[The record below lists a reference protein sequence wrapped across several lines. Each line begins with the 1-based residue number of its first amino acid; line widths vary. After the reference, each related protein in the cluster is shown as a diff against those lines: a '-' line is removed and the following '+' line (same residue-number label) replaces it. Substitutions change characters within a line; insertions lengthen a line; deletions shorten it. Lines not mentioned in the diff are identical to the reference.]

1 MATRHYVPIF
11 PLPDLALF
19 PNTLLPLHIFEP
31 RYRALVTDSLARDR
45 RLAIVGLKPGYEG
58 DYAGRPAVHQVAGLG
73 RIVKCERMATGRFN
87 ILLKGEM
94 RVRIERELPSDTLYR
109 LAQSVELPD
118 AGAERDAVPSL
129 LDEVKRACRRIL
141 EAVRRATPEMEET
154 LAAAAAPGILCDQVA
169 SAVIPSPAV
178 RQALLE
184 ELDVER
190 RLRRLLA
197 ELEDLLQ
204 QLKGT

>member
-1 MATRHYVPIF
+1 VATRHYVPIF

-19 PNTLLPLHIFEP
+19 PHTLLPLHIFEP
-31 RYRALVTDSLARDR
+31 RYRAMVTDALARDR

-58 DYAGRPAVHQVAGLG
+58 DYAGHPAVHEVAGLG

-87 ILLKGEM
+87 LLLKGEL

-109 LAQSVELPD
+109 LVQSVELQD
-118 AGAERDAVPSL
+118 SGAERDSVPPL
-129 LDEVKRACRRIL
+129 LEEVKRACRRIL
-141 EAVRRATPEMEET
+141 EMVRRATPEMEET
-154 LAAAAAPGILCDQVA
+154 LAAAAAPGVLCDQVA
-169 SAVIPSPAV
+169 SALIPSPAA

-190 RLRRLLA
+190 RLRRLLV
-197 ELEDLLQ
+197 ELQELLQ
-204 QLKGT
+204 QLKGR

>member
-1 MATRHYVPIF
+1 VATRHYVPIF

-31 RYRALVTDSLARDR
+31 RYRALVTDCLARDR
-45 RLAIVGLKPGYEG
+45 RLAIVGLKPGYDG
-58 DYAGRPAVHQVAGLG
+58 DYAGRPPVHEVAGLG
-73 RIVKCERMATGRFN
+73 RIVKCERLATGRFN
-87 ILLKGEM
+87 ILLKGEV

-109 LAQSVELPD
+109 LVQSVELRD
-118 AGAERDAVPSL
+118 AGAERDTVPPL
-129 LDEVKRACRRIL
+129 LDAVKRACRQIL

-154 LAAAAAPGILCDQVA
+154 LATAAAPGVLCDQVA

-197 ELEDLLQ
+197 ELGDLLQ

>member
-31 RYRALVTDSLARDR
+31 RYRAMVTDALARDR

-58 DYAGRPAVHQVAGLG
+58 DYAGHPAVHEVAGLG

-87 ILLKGEM
+87 LLLKGEL
-94 RVRIERELPSDTLYR
+94 RIRIERELPSDTLYR
-109 LAQSVELPD
+109 LVQSVELQD
-118 AGAERDAVPSL
+118 SGAERDSVPPL

-141 EAVRRATPEMEET
+141 EMVRRATPEMEET
-154 LAAAAAPGILCDQVA
+154 LAAAVAPGVLCDQVA
-169 SAVIPSPAV
+169 SAVVPSPAA

-197 ELEDLLQ
+197 ELQDLLQ
-204 QLKGT
+204 QLKGR

>member
-1 MATRHYVPIF
+1 VATRHYVPIF

-31 RYRALVTDSLARDR
+31 RYRAMVTDALARDR

-58 DYAGRPAVHQVAGLG
+58 DYAGHPAVHEVAGLG

-87 ILLKGEM
+87 LLLKGEL

-109 LAQSVELPD
+109 LVQSVELQD
-118 AGAERDAVPSL
+118 SGAERASVPAL

-141 EAVRRATPEMEET
+141 EMVRRATPEMEET
-154 LAAAAAPGILCDQVA
+154 LAAAVAPGVLCDQVA
-169 SAVIPSPAV
+169 SAVVPSPAA

-190 RLRRLLA
+190 RLRRLLV
-197 ELEDLLQ
+197 ELQDLLQ
-204 QLKGT
+204 QLKGR

>member
-1 MATRHYVPIF
+1 MATRHYIPIF

-31 RYRALVTDSLARDR
+31 RYRAMVTDSLARDR

-58 DYAGRPAVHQVAGLG
+58 DYAGRPAVHEVAGLG

>member
-1 MATRHYVPIF
+1 VATRHYVPIF

-31 RYRALVTDSLARDR
+31 RYRAMVTDCLARDR
-45 RLAIVGLKPGYEG
+45 RLAMVGLKPGYDG
-58 DYAGRPAVHQVAGLG
+58 DYAGRPAVHEVAGLG
-73 RIVKCERMATGRFN
+73 RIVKCERLATGRFN
-87 ILLKGEM
+87 ILLKGEV

-109 LAQSVELPD
+109 LVQSVELED
-118 AGAERDAVPSL
+118 AGAERDTVPPL

-197 ELEDLLQ
+197 ELENLLQ
-204 QLKGT
+204 HLKGR

>member
-1 MATRHYVPIF
+1 
-11 PLPDLALF
+11 
-19 PNTLLPLHIFEP
+19 LPLHIFEP
-31 RYRALVTDSLARDR
+31 RYRAMVTDCLARDR
-45 RLAIVGLKPGYEG
+45 RLAMVGLKPGYDG
-58 DYAGRPAVHQVAGLG
+58 DYAGRPDVHEVAGLG
-73 RIVKCERMATGRFN
+73 RIVKCERLATGRFN
-87 ILLKGEM
+87 ILLKGEV

-109 LAQSVELPD
+109 LVQSVELED
-118 AGAERDAVPSL
+118 AGAERDTVPPL
-129 LDEVKRACRRIL
+129 LDGVKRACRRIL

-197 ELEDLLQ
+197 ELENLLQ
-204 QLKGT
+204 HLKGR

>member
-31 RYRALVTDSLARDR
+31 RYRAMVTDALARDR

-58 DYAGRPAVHQVAGLG
+58 DYAGHPAVHEVAGLG

-87 ILLKGEM
+87 LLLKGEL
-94 RVRIERELPSDTLYR
+94 RIRIERELPSDTLYR
-109 LAQSVELPD
+109 LVQSVELQD
-118 AGAERDAVPSL
+118 SGAERDSVPPL

-141 EAVRRATPEMEET
+141 EMVRRATPEMEET
-154 LAAAAAPGILCDQVA
+154 LAAAAAPGVLCDQLA
-169 SAVIPSPAV
+169 SAVVPSPAA

-197 ELEDLLQ
+197 ELQDLLQ
-204 QLKGT
+204 QLKGR

>member
-1 MATRHYVPIF
+1 VATRHYVPIF

-31 RYRALVTDSLARDR
+31 RYRAMVTDALARDR

-58 DYAGRPAVHQVAGLG
+58 DYAGHPAVHEVAGLG

-87 ILLKGEM
+87 LLLKGEL

-109 LAQSVELPD
+109 LAQSVELQD
-118 AGAERDAVPSL
+118 SGAERDGVPPL

-141 EAVRRATPEMEET
+141 EMVRRATPEMEET
-154 LAAAAAPGILCDQVA
+154 LAAAAPGVLCDQVA
-169 SAVIPSPAV
+169 SALIPSPAA

-197 ELEDLLQ
+197 ELQDLLQ
-204 QLKGT
+204 QLKGR

>member
-1 MATRHYVPIF
+1 VATRHYVPIF

-31 RYRALVTDSLARDR
+31 RYRAMVTDSLARDR
-45 RLAIVGLKPGYEG
+45 RLAIVGLKPGYDG
-58 DYAGRPAVHQVAGLG
+58 DYAGRPPVHEVAGLG
-73 RIVKCERMATGRFN
+73 RIVKCERLATGRFN
-87 ILLKGEM
+87 ILLKGEV

-109 LAQSVELPD
+109 LVQSVELRD
-118 AGAERDAVPSL
+118 AGAERDTVPPL
-129 LDEVKRACRRIL
+129 LDAVKRACRRIL

-154 LAAAAAPGILCDQVA
+154 LATAAAPGVLCDQVA

-197 ELEDLLQ
+197 ELGDLLQ

>member
-31 RYRALVTDSLARDR
+31 RYRAMVTDCLARDR
-45 RLAIVGLKPGYEG
+45 RLAMVGLKPGCDG
-58 DYAGRPAVHQVAGLG
+58 DYAGRPDVHEVAGLG
-73 RIVKCERMATGRFN
+73 RIVKCERLATGRFN
-87 ILLKGEM
+87 ILLKGEV

-109 LAQSVELPD
+109 LVQSVELED
-118 AGAERDAVPSL
+118 AGAERDTVPPL

-197 ELEDLLQ
+197 ELENLLQ
-204 QLKGT
+204 HLKGR

>member
-31 RYRALVTDSLARDR
+31 RYRAMVTDSLARDR

-58 DYAGRPAVHQVAGLG
+58 DYAGRPAVHEVAGLG

-129 LDEVKRACRRIL
+129 LGEVKRACRRIL
-141 EAVRRATPEMEET
+141 KAVRRATPEMEET

-169 SAVIPSPAV
+169 SAVIPSPSV

-197 ELEDLLQ
+197 ELENLLQ

>member
-1 MATRHYVPIF
+1 VAIRHYVPIF

-31 RYRALVTDSLARDR
+31 RYRAMVTDCLARDR
-45 RLAIVGLKPGYEG
+45 RLAVVGLKPGYEG
-58 DYAGRPAVHQVAGLG
+58 DYAGRPAVHEVAGLG
-73 RIVKCERMATGRFN
+73 RIVKCERLATGRFN
-87 ILLKGEM
+87 LLLRGEV

-109 LAQSVELPD
+109 LVQSVELQE
-118 AGAERDAVPSL
+118 AGAERDTVPPL
-129 LDEVKRACRRIL
+129 MDQVKRACRRIL
-141 EAVRRATPEMEET
+141 AAVRRATPEMEET
-154 LAAAAAPGILCDQVA
+154 LAAAAAPGALCDQVA
-169 SAVIPSPAV
+169 SAVIPSPAA
-178 RQALLE
+178 RQALLA

>member
-31 RYRALVTDSLARDR
+31 RYRAMVTDALARDR

-58 DYAGRPAVHQVAGLG
+58 DYAGHPAVHEVAGLG

-87 ILLKGEM
+87 LLLKGEL

-109 LAQSVELPD
+109 LVQSVELQD
-118 AGAERDAVPSL
+118 SGAERDSVPPL

-141 EAVRRATPEMEET
+141 EMVRRATPEMEET
-154 LAAAAAPGILCDQVA
+154 LAAAVAPGVLCDQVA
-169 SAVIPSPAV
+169 SAVVPSPAA

-190 RLRRLLA
+190 RLRRLLV
-197 ELEDLLQ
+197 ELQDLLQ
-204 QLKGT
+204 QLKGR

>member
-19 PNTLLPLHIFEP
+19 PNTLLPLHISEP
-31 RYRALVTDSLARDR
+31 RYRAMVTDSLARDR

-58 DYAGRPAVHQVAGLG
+58 DYAGRPAVHEVAGLG

>member
-31 RYRALVTDSLARDR
+31 RYRAMVTDALARDR

-58 DYAGRPAVHQVAGLG
+58 DYAGHPAVHEIAGLG

-87 ILLKGEM
+87 LLLKGEL

-109 LAQSVELPD
+109 LVQSVELQD
-118 AGAERDAVPSL
+118 SGAERASVPAL

-141 EAVRRATPEMEET
+141 EMVRRATPEMEET
-154 LAAAAAPGILCDQVA
+154 LAAAVAPGVLCDQVA
-169 SAVIPSPAV
+169 SAVVPSPAA

-197 ELEDLLQ
+197 ELQDLLQ
-204 QLKGT
+204 QLKGR

>member
-1 MATRHYVPIF
+1 VATRHYVPIF

-31 RYRALVTDSLARDR
+31 RYRAMVTDSLARDR

-58 DYAGRPAVHQVAGLG
+58 DYAGRPAVHEVAGLG

-118 AGAERDAVPSL
+118 AGAERDSVPSL

>member
-31 RYRALVTDSLARDR
+31 RYRAMVTDALARDR

-58 DYAGRPAVHQVAGLG
+58 DYAGHPAVHEVAGLG

-87 ILLKGEM
+87 LLLKGEL

-109 LAQSVELPD
+109 LVQSVELQD
-118 AGAERDAVPSL
+118 SGAERASVPAL

-141 EAVRRATPEMEET
+141 EMVRRATPEMEET
-154 LAAAAAPGILCDQVA
+154 LAAAAAPGVLCDQLA
-169 SAVIPSPAV
+169 SAVVPSPAA

-190 RLRRLLA
+190 RLRRLLV
-197 ELEDLLQ
+197 ELQDLLQ
-204 QLKGT
+204 QLKGR

>member
-31 RYRALVTDSLARDR
+31 RYRAMVTDALARDR
-45 RLAIVGLKPGYEG
+45 RLAIVGLKPGYAG
-58 DYAGRPAVHQVAGLG
+58 DYAGHPAVHEVAGLG

-87 ILLKGEM
+87 LLLKGEL

-109 LAQSVELPD
+109 LVQSVELQD
-118 AGAERDAVPSL
+118 SGAERASVPAL

-141 EAVRRATPEMEET
+141 EMVRRATPEMEET
-154 LAAAAAPGILCDQVA
+154 LAAAVAPGVLCDQVA
-169 SAVIPSPAV
+169 SAVVPSPAA

-197 ELEDLLQ
+197 ELQDLLQ
-204 QLKGT
+204 QLKGR

>member
-1 MATRHYVPIF
+1 MTTRHYVPIF

-31 RYRALVTDSLARDR
+31 RYRAMVTDSLARDR

-58 DYAGRPAVHQVAGLG
+58 DYAGRPAVHEVAGLG

>member
-31 RYRALVTDSLARDR
+31 RYRAMVTDCLARDR
-45 RLAIVGLKPGYEG
+45 RLAVVGLKAGYEG
-58 DYAGRPAVHQVAGLG
+58 DYAGRPAVHEVAGLG
-73 RIVKCERMATGRFN
+73 RIVKCERLATGRFN
-87 ILLKGEM
+87 LLLKGEA

-109 LAQSVELPD
+109 LVRSVELQD
-118 AGAERDAVPSL
+118 AGGERAAVPPL

-154 LAAAAAPGILCDQVA
+154 LAAAAAPGVLCDQVA
-169 SAVIPSPAV
+169 SAVIPSPAA

-204 QLKGT
+204 QLKGR

>member
-31 RYRALVTDSLARDR
+31 RYRAMVTDSLARDR

-58 DYAGRPAVHQVAGLG
+58 DYAGRPAVHEVAGLG

-129 LDEVKRACRRIL
+129 LAEVKRACRRIL

>member
-1 MATRHYVPIF
+1 VATRHYVPIF

-31 RYRALVTDSLARDR
+31 RYRAMVTDALARDR

-58 DYAGRPAVHQVAGLG
+58 DYAGHPAVHEVAGLG

-87 ILLKGEM
+87 LLLKGEL
-94 RVRIERELPSDTLYR
+94 RIRIERELPSDTLYR
-109 LAQSVELPD
+109 LVQSVELQD
-118 AGAERDAVPSL
+118 SGAERASVPAL

-141 EAVRRATPEMEET
+141 EMVRRATPEMEET
-154 LAAAAAPGILCDQVA
+154 LAAAVAPGVLCDQVA
-169 SAVIPSPAV
+169 SAVVPSPAA

-197 ELEDLLQ
+197 ELQDLLQ
-204 QLKGT
+204 QLKGR